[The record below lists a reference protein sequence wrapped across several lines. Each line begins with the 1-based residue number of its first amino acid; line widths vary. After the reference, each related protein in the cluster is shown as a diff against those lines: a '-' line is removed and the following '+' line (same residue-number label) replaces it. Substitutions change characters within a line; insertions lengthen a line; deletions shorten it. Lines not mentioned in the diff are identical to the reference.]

1 MALQPWESI
10 EGTDEFRSLKPEEK
24 FQLGQEYLGALVQ
37 ENRDAITE
45 SPEAKSKFD
54 EIVKDFQFKLAED
67 YFPNAIESI
76 PGQIAEGYARGGRS
90 DEVKLINRSLGA
102 ISEID
107 KKIAD
112 LEKNPDAE
120 SAPLSTGGKI
130 LDFLLLG
137 PGTERDQIGG
147 LTSETDDGLSV
158 PDRPNKKMK
167 NSEFA
172 DELRQIKANHE
183 REISA
188 YSKGMLES
196 LEKSSKRTPSKAMMQ
211 FALSD
216 GFSDYMERNDDKISS
231 FSALVTGIGAE
242 SFRDSIRGLIAGS
255 VATAATGSVVTG
267 AAAAAASEYESEYA
281 NTFQQE
287 LIQSLG
293 ADLSEK
299 NIKKTLS
306 DPEFQRRVDEKASK
320 RAGIIA
326 GIGGLSALVSGGVAK
341 RLFGLGTNA
350 TLKRVAGAATVE
362 TLLEIPS
369 ERAGEAAAQA
379 ATESGS
385 SFSELM
391 LGKGSPGQQKEVDAE
406 TLGAISQG
414 PMATIGVAA
423 HAIGAKRANVSADT
437 DPASTQD
444 QSQPPAVDPLADD
457 PLIEPSNP
465 EDQMIRDVQ
474 TLRQLRNEALT
485 LDEKDNPTTKELQW
499 RLEIQNQINELESK
513 PGVREVNFQNLVRG
527 AAESSESARQQKSS
541 RVLEIDQLLDQQ
553 NLDPKTEDQLL
564 SERLRLTRDLDQ
576 KRESPTLREAAKR
589 EFEIID
595 DERQQLVSEARAV
608 EDQTHPEIQD
618 LAARKREV
626 DREAAKIEAM
636 SPRKRRGEPN
646 QRLGE
651 LRKESAALGQDIQT
665 AQETL
670 RESVRKRIGEN
681 REKLEILAGND
692 PVAERPI
699 TTKKGTQQKGFKR
712 IEEAQGFRN
721 RQPFADD
728 RGLVVREREDGRFV
742 VVEPTFSDVGQVRSA
757 QKAVENASESNQA
770 ATSKPDAVAE
780 SQDAALE
787 EIAEEQS
794 DPLESADYE
803 QRRTIE
809 SHAGF
814 PDQKLIDRIVARQ
827 TPPELAETR
836 SKLRAKHGFRAFFSS
851 LIYDDHPRVPDW
863 FRAISDRFKD
873 QKKGAKLM
881 AQNAVASMQGQI
893 KQFTKGMSAA
903 RAKAVKDSA
912 LAVLRGQN
920 PTVALSTE
928 LMDSLAIVRNLIDE
942 FSQMAIRSGALH
954 PAVEKAYAANVGE
967 YLIRAYKVQDPAYNW
982 SINTIKRDNPALYQR
997 GVQHFMSKGM
1007 TQQEAEATVASIA
1020 DPAKAAGFIE
1030 MGRSFNA
1037 LPPSYFR
1044 GKKDI
1049 HPIVRELMGEITDPF
1064 DVAARS
1070 LDKVTTIAYEAEMQR
1085 ALIERGVQLGVL
1097 TPDRTPANSE
1107 RLNFQEMLQE
1117 AVGEVYSDPA
1127 TAEALVS
1134 AMARTRADSDAKNMV
1149 LRSLAALT
1157 SISKFLTVIASPY
1170 GVQTNT
1176 LGAVATEMWNGRSP
1190 MRFGKGMVT
1199 HFLGKV
1205 RRLSRSPKIRA
1216 ETMAQREAYRN
1227 RSARGWRASD
1237 INTSQLEVELEHQG
1251 IFNQGVFAQDFLHG
1265 LDKAMDRGSVLRRGL
1280 GELGTVGKA
1289 ADGSIRAM
1297 ADVYQSPDN
1306 AVKANAFLAE
1316 AETYAKANP
1325 HMTIGEIFD
1334 LAGQD
1339 VLHDTQNYSKVP
1351 AMLRAVSTYGG
1362 LTAPVS
1368 PYVSFGS
1375 ELIRSWFSNYQIA
1388 ARQLRSGNPVLMRRG
1403 ARRVAATVA
1412 MAAGAA
1418 AVKAALQRKSGTDE
1432 DERDFLK
1439 HFYLPDFHNKKSVT
1453 FVEAPDG
1460 RIRYLDDTYALPQI
1474 VFSAPLADSARA
1486 VLDGD
1491 EDTDAASAFLT
1502 SFNENVIG
1510 QFGGDSQVADA
1521 LKGLLS
1527 NQDQHGNQIFNEDLR
1542 GQPGSGIAE
1551 AQARMRYAIEAGY
1564 LPTIERVRRRMAEG
1578 ETIGYFGN
1586 VHNKGLEMQ
1595 KLLGIRPY
1603 EIDLKT
1609 ATPTVQKRFYS
1620 RWRALKQM
1628 DEKDL
1633 QQSGVSAESRDTA
1646 MDSLAENYR
1655 KFREGTLRFEI
1666 ADEKALRETE
1676 KRFSREFR
1684 GW

>member
-1 MALQPWESI
+1 MPP
-10 EGTDEFRSLKPEEK
+10 GFRE
-24 FQLGQEYLGALVQ
+24 LV
-37 ENRDAITE
+37 
-45 SPEAKSKFD
+45 
-54 EIVKDFQFKLAED
+54 
-67 YFPNAIESI
+67 
-76 PGQIAEGYARGGRS
+76 
-90 DEVKLINRSLGA
+90 
-102 ISEID
+102 
-107 KKIAD
+107 
-112 LEKNPDAE
+112 
-120 SAPLSTGGKI
+120 
-130 LDFLLLG
+130 
-137 PGTERDQIGG
+137 
-147 LTSETDDGLSV
+147 
-158 PDRPNKKMK
+158 
-167 NSEFA
+167 
-172 DELRQIKANHE
+172 
-183 REISA
+183 
-188 YSKGMLES
+188 
-196 LEKSSKRTPSKAMMQ
+196 
-211 FALSD
+211 
-216 GFSDYMERNDDKISS
+216 
-231 FSALVTGIGAE
+231 
-242 SFRDSIRGLIAGS
+242 
-255 VATAATGSVVTG
+255 
-267 AAAAAASEYESEYA
+267 
-281 NTFQQE
+281 
-287 LIQSLG
+287 
-293 ADLSEK
+293 
-299 NIKKTLS
+299 S
-306 DPEFQRRVDEKASK
+306 DPEFAKLGEQDRLDVFNRWEADVLKDAQGRGIDTSSAEFKDFLTGSRSEVMARNEVDFPK
-320 RAGIIA
+320 
-326 GIGGLSALVSGGVAK
+326 
-341 RLFGLGTNA
+341 
-350 TLKRVAGAATVE
+350 
-362 TLLEIPS
+362 
-369 ERAGEAAAQA
+369 
-379 ATESGS
+379 S
-385 SFSELM
+385 SFSEAFQGALLNFAAGAEFSDAKFNESIAEDSRKAIATVPLKVRPGETVARFIPNLGGTATGNFDEAVIEIPEGGSARPLTNFLYALPEGSKGGISVDDFLAREKQSLHESAGRSAENVKQARELRDSASAYSPGIGAQKFYDAKTM
-391 LGKGSPGQQKEVDAE
+391 GESLSAFLDDPVDVMKSVVGNATASAVNPILTGRAGGAAGGPGGAAFGAFVGGFKTEYSTAFRDHLEKKAAALGYDITTDSGVLAALRDQRIVGESQKEAFDRATTTGAFDAMTMGIGAALGKKFATRALVETVGGAAGGAAGERIAQIRANEPYQPSEVISEALGGMVLGGADVTIDAAKAGVKSAFSSNE
-406 TLGAISQG
+406 SQG
-414 PMATIGVAA
+414 
-423 HAIGAKRANVSADT
+423 
-437 DPASTQD
+437 STQD
-444 QSQPPAVDPLADD
+444 SGGDQQQQDQPPVDPAPDD
-457 PLIEPSNP
+457 PLVEPSNP
-465 EDQMIRDVQ
+465 EDQMVRDVQ

-485 LDEKDNPTTKELQW
+485 FDEKDNLTTDELQW

-527 AAESSESARQQKSS
+527 AAESSENARQQKSS

-595 DERQQLVSEARAV
+595 DERQQLVAEARAV
-608 EDQTHPEIQD
+608 EDQTHPEISD

-1097 TPDRTPANSE
+1097 TPDRTPVNSE

-1491 EDTDAASAFLT
+1491 EDTDAASAFLM

-1527 NQDQHGNQIFNEDLR
+1527 NQDQHGNKIFNEDLR

-1551 AQARMRYAIEAGY
+1551 AQARMRYAMEAGY

-1633 QQSGVSAESRDTA
+1633 QQSGVSAESRDVA

-1655 KFREGTLRFEI
+1655 KFREGALRFEI

-1676 KRFSREFR
+1676 KHFSREFR